1 MIRKTAECINILARF
16 CGTRDIAELT
26 TEQINHKYGIKQVD
40 VFALFGGSILCG
52 GDVLAQAIQNH
63 IAKKYI
69 IVGGAGHTTE
79 TFRQKVHTLFPT
91 LETSGKTEAEVYD
104 MYLAY
109 KYGLHADLLECQST
123 NCGNNVTY
131 LLELLEANS
140 IRIQS
145 LLIAQDATMQCRM
158 DAGFRKYLN
167 QSATIINYA
176 TYQAEVIVKDDK
188 LAFQDDIL
196 GMWDMDRYISL
207 LMGEIP
213 RLTDDAKGYGPK
225 GKDFIAHVDVPTEVI
240 SAFQT
245 LCNDYSQLVRD
256 ANPLFASPKEKK
268 EVGCQLK

>member
-91 LETSGKTEAEVYD
+91 LKTSGKTEAEVYD